1 MFLEMKADGCTPRSC
16 TYGRV
21 LCFRVLGDEGP
32 GLYPL
37 HNRA

>member
-1 MFLEMKADGCTPRSC
+1 MFLEVKTDGRAPGPC

-37 HNRA
+37 HNGA